1 MATKSY
7 ADSIDLF
14 VDEKQE
20 YPKDLK
26 LYPKSYTIYLDEEDY
41 NPIEKVLNLPMPED
55 NGD

>member
-7 ADSIDLF
+7 ENSLDLL

-26 LYPKSYTIYLDEEDY
+26 LYPENYTIYLDEEDY
-41 NPIEKVLNLPMPED
+41 NPIEKVLNLPKPEKE
-55 NGD
+55 GD